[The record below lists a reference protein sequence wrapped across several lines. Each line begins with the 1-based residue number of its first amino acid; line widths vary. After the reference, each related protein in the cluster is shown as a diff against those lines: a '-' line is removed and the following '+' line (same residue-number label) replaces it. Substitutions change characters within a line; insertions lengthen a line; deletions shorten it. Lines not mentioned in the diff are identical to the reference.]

1 MSEYSIEELQKM
13 LDEKIAEEKK
23 QKFKIIEKEINL
35 NFDINDIINTYTL
48 HHTKINGIFS
58 RNENINREL
67 FDDGD
72 NLKMDVVNKYVNKYI
87 NDWIIKREYG
97 ENFSIEDMDIN
108 MDITWNV
115 NIKSLKKVNKPSTKP
130 KVKPPKLKKL

>member
-58 RNENINREL
+58 RNEIINREL

-87 NDWIIKREYG
+87 NDWVIKRQYGKNYSVEDIDIGMNITWDVKLKIIKKTTEIRQ
-97 ENFSIEDMDIN
+97 
-108 MDITWNV
+108 
-115 NIKSLKKVNKPSTKP
+115 
-130 KVKPPKLKKL
+130 KVKLPKLKKQS

>member
-87 NDWIIKREYG
+87 NDWVIKRQYG
-97 ENFSIEDMDIN
+97 KNYSVEDMDIGMN
-108 MDITWNV
+108 MTWDV
-115 NIKSLKKVNKPSTKP
+115 KLKIIKKTTEIRQ
-130 KVKPPKLKKL
+130 KVKQPKLKKLS